1 MFVNNDHKA
10 ETSTVAAEMNERFK
24 KLYRN
29 IYAINPT
36 VYRTAERTAQWAAFF
51 RMVQNEYPM
60 VWQQFIKQIAGIEAS
75 PKVGTPRYWLSST
88 ERE

>member
-1 MFVNNDHKA
+1 
-10 ETSTVAAEMNERFK
+10 MNERFK
-24 KLYRN
+24 PLYRN

-51 RMVQNEYPM
+51 RMVRTEYPAI
-60 VWQQFIKQIAGIEAS
+60 WQQFMSQIAGIEAS
-75 PKVGTPRYWLSST
+75 PKAETPRYWLSLT